1 LEAKLAEDIDAQI
14 DALERSA
21 PDAPNEPSVGSPT
34 PRQPAEQSEADAG
47 EDFTALPPDEV
58 RNRYEN
64 TQKALRA
71 ERDRRRAVEQQ
82 TLALQAEQQR
92 MEQAFQRMQA
102 QYAERVMALQ
112 APPDPYQDPD
122 GAREYQQHV
131 QAAIVEQ
138 QQQAFQRQQHEMAQR
153 QRQLQY
159 NAMYTAI
166 DDYETEF
173 RSKAPDYDAAVDF
186 LEGQLANTLK
196 NSGYSEEQ
204 RKHFAGEM
212 LIQIATNA
220 MRNGISPAAA
230 MYNSAKDNGWSG
242 AVAPGAEK
250 LAQIKQGR
258 EAAKTLSG
266 GGAGP
271 SGGVSLKS
279 MAQLEGAAFDSA
291 FDKFLSDAVKGR

>member
-1 LEAKLAEDIDAQI
+1 MADDIDAQI
-14 DALERSA
+14 DALERKAPSA
-21 PDAPNEPSVGSPT
+21 PSEPTVNAPT

-47 EDFTALPPDEV
+47 EDFTALPPEEV

-71 ERDRRRAVEQQ
+71 ERERRRTMEQQ
-82 TLALQAEQQR
+82 ALALQAEQQR
-92 MEQAFQRMQA
+92 MEQAFQKMQA
-102 QYAERVMALQ
+102 QYAERMMALQ
-112 APPDPYQDPD
+112 QPPDPYQDPD
-122 GAREYQQHV
+122 GARDYQERV
-131 QAAIVEQ
+131 QAAIAEQ
-138 QQQAFQRQQHEMAQR
+138 QRQAYQRQQQEMAQR
-153 QRQLQY
+153 QQQLQY
-159 NAMYTAI
+159 NAMYAAI

-173 RSKAPDYDAAVDF
+173 RAKAPDYDAAVDF

-204 RKHFAGEM
+204 RKQFAGEM

-220 MRNGISPAAA
+220 MRNGISPAVA
-230 MYNSAKDNGWSG
+230 MYNSARDNGWTG

-271 SGGVSLKS
+271 SGSVSLKS